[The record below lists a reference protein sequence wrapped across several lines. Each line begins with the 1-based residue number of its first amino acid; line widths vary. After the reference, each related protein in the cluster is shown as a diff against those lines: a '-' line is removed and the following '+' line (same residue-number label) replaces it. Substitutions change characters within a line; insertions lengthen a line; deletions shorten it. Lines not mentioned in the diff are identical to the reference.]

1 LLTVELDLTQ
11 HSSHLLITT
20 LDNVLLWN
28 RLNIKPMLL
37 RRKAKGAL
45 PWKPIK
51 PRERQVLNALKVYG
65 MLAASADKG
74 GVRILPEGY

>member
-1 LLTVELDLTQ
+1 
-11 HSSHLLITT
+11 
-20 LDNVLLWN
+20 
-28 RLNIKPMLL
+28 MLL